1 MCICPVRRFLKSPDL
16 FRLKIYLVKHIT
28 MASVYTRVIL
38 GYKYLYEKKI
48 KDVTHLLKEIQ
59 NYKNGEG

>member
-1 MCICPVRRFLKSPDL
+1 
-16 FRLKIYLVKHIT
+16 